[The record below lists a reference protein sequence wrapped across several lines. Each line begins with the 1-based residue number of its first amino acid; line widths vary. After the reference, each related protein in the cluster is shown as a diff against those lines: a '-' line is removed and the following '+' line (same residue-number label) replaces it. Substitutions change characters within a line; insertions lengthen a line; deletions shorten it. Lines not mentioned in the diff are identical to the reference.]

1 MIDIINFNKA
11 ITDYSAGQRDRG
23 KNVRPPC
30 QNPMERKRGGE
41 EGRKRRGGE
50 FEERRR
56 GGGEER
62 ITREGEVSCGGYEE
76 RRGGVE
82 EGGGMEPRGVE
93 RRRGEEGKMSK
104 GGEEE
109 IS

>member
-1 MIDIINFNKA
+1 MSNFKK
-11 ITDYSAGQRDRG
+11 
-23 KNVRPPC
+23 KNILVLSSLSSFRSGLCTKNSKILTHP
-30 QNPMERKRGGE
+30 RW
-41 EGRKRRGGE
+41 RGGE

-62 ITREGEVSCGGYEE
+62 ITREGEVTCGGYEE

-93 RRRGEEGKMSK
+93 ERRRGEEGKMSK